1 MRRWEFVEQGEDG
14 NSAVLVVMTDKE
26 ILDYYWEYW
35 SKQMHRVGKGHLIN
49 EENCI
54 LDFAVIHWAVELDEE
69 QEKYNQILMALLGK
83 RELVKD
89 WWHSPN
95 RSFGDKPPYQLW
107 KTDKDKV
114 KNYLRAQLSGDYL

>member
-49 EENCI
+49 EEDCI
-54 LDFAVIHWAVELDEE
+54 LDFAVVHWAVELDEE

-83 RELVKD
+83 REFIKD

-95 RSFGDKPPYQLW
+95 RSFDDTPPYQMW
-107 KTDKDKV
+107 KTDKDRV
-114 KNYLRAQLSGDYL
+114 KNYLLGQLNGDYS